1 MRNRVFLLIFANL
14 LLLGVCVLRTS
25 AFRVVN
31 HDLEVAPSD
40 HHEEWE
46 KGDESDFFDEEDGE
60 KGEKGEKGYE
70 SKHG

>member
-1 MRNRVFLLIFANL
+1 MRNRVFLLIFANC
-14 LLLGVCVLRTS
+14 LLLGVFVLQTS
-25 AFRVVN
+25 AFHVVD
-31 HDLEVAPSD
+31 HDLAVAASD